1 MSIGKPVKSF
11 SHFQEKIL
19 DICEL
24 SFYNRFS
31 TLGYRVL
38 KTKTPNRADGLQ
50 GAERAEG
57 EERRMEKG
65 LITVIGAGL
74 AGCEAAHYLARHG
87 FSVRLCDCKPNKFT
101 PAHSSKN
108 LAELVC
114 SNSLKSGDVWGNACG
129 LLKEE
134 MRLLGSLVM
143 EAADATK
150 VPAGGA
156 LAVDREAFSA
166 YITEK
171 IRSDP
176 NIEYVPEEV
185 KELPQGYAIVATG
198 PLTLDALAED
208 MRCTFTTRRRPS
220 FPPKAS
226 IIPKPLPPTATARAR
241 GITSTAR

>member
-1 MSIGKPVKSF
+1 
-11 SHFQEKIL
+11 
-19 DICEL
+19 
-24 SFYNRFS
+24 
-31 TLGYRVL
+31 
-38 KTKTPNRADGLQ
+38 
-50 GAERAEG
+50 
-57 EERRMEKG
+57 MEKG
-65 LITVIGAGL
+65 LVTVIGAGL

-87 FSVRLCDCKPNKFT
+87 FSVRLYDCKPNKFT

-171 IRSDP
+171 VRSDP

-208 MRCTFTTRRRPS
+208 IRAKLGGALHFYDAAAPIVSAESIDYSKTFTADRYGQGRGRLRQ
-220 FPPKAS
+220 
-226 IIPKPLPPTATARAR
+226 LPDE
-241 GITSTAR
+241 

>member
-1 MSIGKPVKSF
+1 MTAS
-11 SHFQEKIL
+11 
-19 DICEL
+19 
-24 SFYNRFS
+24 R
-31 TLGYRVL
+31 T
-38 KTKTPNRADGLQ
+38 
-50 GAERAEG
+50 
-57 EERRMEKG
+57 
-65 LITVIGAGL
+65 
-74 AGCEAAHYLARHG
+74 
-87 FSVRLCDCKPNKFT
+87 KFT

-129 LLKEE
+129 LLKKE

-208 MRCTFTTRRRPS
+208 IRAKLGGALHFYDAAAPS
-220 FPPKAS
+220 SPPKAS

-241 GITSTAR
+241 AITSTAR